1 MAVRVVL
8 SRDGVVERE
17 IRLDE
22 EITVIGRHPGCDVVI
37 ADPAVSLRHMLLRAA
52 GDALVAE
59 DLESTNGTLV
69 NEVAVKRQLVQHLD
83 VIRIG
88 RHKLHVFEE
97 SRMGVFAGLEHTV
110 HVEDERTMVLRARQV
125 AESSTLGLQ
134 RLDHE
139 RAAGVVD
146 LELAHTMIGE
156 DQEQAMVV
164 RRHGRLFVTKVSAG
178 NRLLVNGREMGA
190 GAHPVD
196 VDDVIAVGSQRFR
209 VVALGM

>member
-1 MAVRVVL
+1 MTVRGVL

-17 IRLDE
+17 IRLDDE
-22 EITVIGRHPGCDVVI
+22 VTVIGRHPGCDVVI
-37 ADPAVSLRHMLLRAA
+37 ADPAVSLRHVALRVI

-69 NEVAVKRQLVQHLD
+69 NDVAVKRQLVQHLD

-97 SRMGVFAGLEHTV
+97 SRMGAFAGLEHTV
-110 HVEDERTMVLRARQV
+110 HVEGERTMVLRARPTR
-125 AESSTLGLQ
+125 ESSTLGLE
-134 RLDHE
+134 RLDH
-139 RAAGVVD
+139 APVAQVVD

-156 DQEQAMVV
+156 EEGQAMVV
-164 RRHGRLFVTKVSAG
+164 RRHGRLFVTKVSSRNA
-178 NRLLVNGREMGA
+178 LLVNGREMGA